1 MANGPLTPEQLQA
14 VAAAK
19 VEQAFAEKQVADAVG
34 DSVKALEAEKKL
46 IEARIALLE
55 EMSSREDERIA
66 QFRETIGG
74 IDEEIK
80 KQKELQEVEKKSKK
94 IKDELTKAS
103 KKLFNVVK
111 DVALSYDAQRSALAK
126 LLPTQSKYNKE
137 LALVMRTGGEAALT
151 FSEAAKGF
159 NILAQNF
166 IGFSEVSSA
175 SRKSLA
181 LVAAGF
187 EQFGFQGFSENLN
200 LATFSMGM
208 NAKEAQQLNLNLV
221 ATAGALQLPPNVIM
235 KEFLPAMKTLTQYTN
250 QEAIKVFKN
259 LAGQSK
265 ATGIAINELMGIV
278 GKFDTFQG
286 AAEAAGRFNAI
297 LGGDYLNSVK
307 LLSATEDERIQMI
320 KEGFKLS
327 GRQFSDLNRFEKRSV
342 ALSLGIK
349 DVAQAQA
356 LLGSESENLRMMEER
371 ARKAGMTVDE
381 FRKSQEAQRSIQEKL
396 NILYQKFIPLFSG
409 VVDFLNKGIA
419 AVTKAADSW
428 SNFGKMILGA
438 TVVVGKFL
446 GSMKL
451 LKFGLAKLGVGKLLG
466 GLFGGT
472 FAAMGSILV
481 VVAKGI
487 AVAAVLLAGVG
498 LAFMAA
504 GAGIS
509 AFASSMKN
517 IQELDASKISSNM
530 YKMGKA
536 AALTAPVAAAG
547 GLVTGALGLIGG
559 AIGGATRA
567 LTGAGAGGQQINL
580 TITHN
585 DVGKTNE
592 SVKQSFKDLGMRVKT
607 LETKQAKVAKAKA

>member
-187 EQFGFQGFSENLN
+187 EQFGFKGFSENLN

-409 VVDFLNKGIA
+409 VIDKLNVAIPYVSKFVGYFSSGTRFAIGFA
-419 AVTKAADSW
+419 AA
-428 SNFGKMILGA
+428 
-438 TVVVGKFL
+438 L
-446 GSMKL
+446 GSVVIAL
-451 LKFGLAKLGVGKLLG
+451 GSFALIFAKLGIAGMAGVAFGALG
-466 GLFGGT
+466 SV
-472 FAAMGSILV
+472 MMVS
-481 VVAKGI
+481 AKGI
-487 AVAAVLLAGVG
+487 AIAAGLLAGVG
-498 LAFMAA
+498 LAFAAA
-504 GAGIS
+504 GAGINV
-509 AFASSMKN
+509 FASSMKN

-547 GLVTGALGLIGG
+547 GVVSAGLGLIGG
-559 AIGGATRA
+559 VIGGATRA
-567 LTGAGAGGQQINL
+567 LTGAGAGGKQINL

-585 DVGKTNE
+585 DVGNTNE